1 MKNSFRTVNLTL
13 WINRLVILT
22 VVVLMFTLPTIL
34 QWYQQYR
41 VLLKTEQTAL
51 TAAFYCCSVVV
62 LFALWQLDTL
72 LRNIRAGEVFIRDN
86 VRLIRRVQWCCA
98 ATALICV
105 PATVCYYPLVFMTVV
120 MGFLSLVVCVVTQV
134 MDAAVTIREEND
146 LTI

>member
-1 MKNSFRTVNLTL
+1 MKKSFRTVNVTL
-13 WINRLVILT
+13 WINRLVMLT
-22 VVVLMFTLPTIL
+22 VVLLMFTLPTIL
-34 QWYQQYR
+34 PWYQQYR
-41 VLLKTEQTAL
+41 VLLEIEQTAL

-62 LFALWQLDTL
+62 LFALWKLDAL
-72 LRNIRAGEVFIRDN
+72 LRNIRLGEVFIREN
-86 VRLIRRVQWCCA
+86 VRLIRCVQWCCA
-98 ATALICV
+98 LTALICV